1 VHDEELV
8 LDIILPSLVVWVEFF
23 GLVHGR
29 CQFDFESDLAE
40 VGWVGVILASVD
52 SSLEEGSVGGEDGAI
67 LGLLLDGEI
76 GLAVLDAVQLG
87 E

>member
-1 VHDEELV
+1 MHDEELV
-8 LDIILPSLVVWVEFF
+8 LDLFLPSLVIWVELF
-23 GLVHGR
+23 GLVHGSR
-29 CQFDFESDLAE
+29 QFDFESALAE
-40 VGWVGVILASVD
+40 VDWVGVILASVD

-67 LGLLLDGEI
+67 LGLLLDGEL